1 MESSEPLPE
10 AKALPDAPTD
20 GITALEYLGNKS
32 LLASTSW
39 DGVLRVHDTLAQKL
53 ELSQA
58 AEIPLLSLARHGEK
72 LLFTGGIDGCVRK
85 FDIETSTTT
94 TVGRHETASRTDSL
108 GCSCLASLGDNE
120 PLVASAGWHRKLHL
134 WDTRQ
139 QAPAATV
146 DLPGKAFSMDVT
158 NDRNLLAIGTSD
170 RRTCFVDV
178 RSGTDTANL
187 VLDRES
193 SLKYQT
199 RCVRFFPDGNA
210 IAVSSIEGRAAVEF
224 LHELGRGEEKKK
236 FAFKCHRV
244 GDSVH
249 PVNTI
254 AFHPILGTFATGGC
268 DGTVGTLLFFFLL
281 LADIAFN
288 VRPCQSLNCFL
299 VSNEKFS
306 SPRSSTVIWDGYNKK
321 KLTSLPALPTSIAAL
336 AFNHDGTEL
345 AIASSYTFEEGE
357 REHPKDEIYIRQMLE
372 SECMPKKKS

>member
-1 MESSEPLPE
+1 MESREPLPE
-10 AKALPDAPTD
+10 AKALTDAPTD

-32 LLASTSW
+32 LVASTSW
-39 DGVLRVHDTLAQKL
+39 DGVLRVHDTRAQKL

-58 AEIPLLSLARHGEK
+58 MEIPLLSLAAQGEK

-85 FDIETSTTT
+85 LDIETSTTT
-94 TVGRHETASRTDSL
+94 AVGRHETTNRTDTL

-120 PLVASAGWHRKLHL
+120 PMVASAGWHRKLHL

-139 QAPAATV
+139 QTPAATV
-146 DLPGKAFSMDVT
+146 DLPAKAFSMDVT
-158 NDRNLLAIGTSD
+158 SDRNLLAIGTSD

-178 RSGTDTANL
+178 RSGTDAANL

-199 RCVRFFPDGNA
+199 RCVRFFPDGNT

-224 LHELGRGEEKKK
+224 LHELGRGSEEKKK

-254 AFHPILGTFATGGC
+254 DFHPILGTFATGGC
-268 DGTVGTLLFFFLL
+268 DGTVGTFRCCFLL
-281 LADIAFN
+281 LAFIVLN
-288 VRPCQSLNCFL
+288 VLPFCTRLGNASIH
-299 VSNEKFS
+299 S
-306 SPRSSTVIWDGYNKK
+306 R
-321 KLTSLPALPTSIAAL
+321 KLPSLP
-336 AFNHDGTEL
+336 
-345 AIASSYTFEEGE
+345 Y
-357 REHPKDEIYIRQMLE
+357 QQ
-372 SECMPKKKS
+372 